1 MLACWA
7 AAAALFAAGGAAA
20 QTCTSPVDIPDA
32 NLKAKLWSQLGRT
45 GTPGD
50 VTCADMRSLTRLNA
64 FAART
69 ENGRPTP
76 RSGLPREERI
86 ESLEG
91 LQYATNLTELHLY
104 FNYISDISP
113 LSGLSNLRILYI
125 NNNRIL
131 DLTPLRGLTSLEEL
145 GLGWNWISDLT
156 PLQGLTSLRQLFIEG
171 NRIQDLRPLR
181 GMTGLQA
188 LRASRNRISD
198 VSPLQGL
205 TALAELNLEANR
217 IQDIAAL
224 AANTGLGNHGD
235 KIYLRENPLD
245 AAAAGHIATIRT
257 RGVGDNCRFGVAGC
271 VLWDSVLDRVQGLK
285 VVPQGEKLRASWML
299 LSDFA
304 PTEHILVWREG
315 DDPLG
320 NLLPDAQR
328 FSSLPQNG
336 RVASVAAVTSHDVT
350 GLDPGLYSF
359 RLRPVR
365 NGTRGEWSEEVTAYL
380 LPKVK
385 GVRVDAGGGS
395 LAVTWTAAGR
405 NSGVDGYRVEWKS
418 GGEDYAASRRARVSG
433 TRHTITGLAAGV
445 EYTLRVLAV
454 SGDEGWGPPSDPA
467 TGRPGEG
474 DLRPAEVRL
483 SSSSGSAASLGV
495 RWGAWCG
502 ATTWL
507 VQWKAKGEDYGDSRQ
522 AEVSGATGYIIGDLT
537 VGIEYTVRVTPR
549 DGEDCVPPFAESDE
563 GAAPAPRPAPAAGFA
578 AAGAAAEPVRVT
590 EGKHDRAQLPVRL
603 TAPSNAETVILW
615 RTEDIS
621 AGASPAPARAGEDY
635 VAVAEGRLTIPP
647 GQTEASLTVR
657 ILDDNRRIEP
667 LEAFRVRLLTEGGVR
682 IVGEATAIVEIVDD
696 DTAPQRRLALQ
707 KVLAGAGGRIAA
719 QALAAIEERPEAGGE
734 ARAAIGGQ
742 ALISPP
748 AAGQR
753 AAREF
758 SSRAMSAEELLT
770 GSSFDLPLAWGG
782 REAGWRIWGQADAI
796 GFDARPAPDFR
807 MDGKMLSGFVGVE
820 RRVGA
825 AALAGLALSRSAGDI
840 DYTADQATTG
850 AADVALTS
858 LLPYAHWNPRP
869 ELGVWGALGIGWGDL
884 EVEDEAGAV
893 DTGLRMRMAA
903 AGLRRD
909 LAQWRGIGLAVKAD
923 AFLASLEADAAR
935 DLPGSRGDSSRLRLR
950 MEGTKA
956 WRFSEAERAELG
968 LDFGGRRDGGDA
980 ASGLGLEL
988 GARLDYAD
996 ASAGLALGMDARYL
1010 LAHRDKLKEW
1020 GAGLTARLDPGAA
1033 GLGPWLALAPRWQE
1047 RQPGL
1052 DLDAGYGLAAY
1063 GGSGLLTP
1071 YAGLSLAD
1079 RERRWKLGARAGLGS
1094 RASLSLEGSVA
1105 GEGPQLA
1112 LSAGLR
1118 W

>member
-20 QTCTSPVDIPDA
+20 QTCTSPVDIPDD

-64 FAART
+64 HAAS
-69 ENGRPTP
+69 GYAP
-76 RSGLPREERI
+76 RSERI

-91 LQYATNLTELHLY
+91 LQYATNLHTLQLE
-104 FNYISDISP
+104 NNRISDLSP
-113 LSGLSNLRILYI
+113 LSPLSRLRYLFIHSNLIS
-125 NNNRIL
+125 

-145 GLGWNWISDLT
+145 QIAHNLISDLT

-181 GMTGLQA
+181 GLTALQV
-188 LRASRNRISD
+188 LRAQSNRISD

-205 TALAELNLEANR
+205 TSLEILHLEANR
-217 IQDIAAL
+217 IRDIAAL
-224 AANTGLGNHGD
+224 AANPGLGNRGD
-235 KIYLRENPLD
+235 DIYLRDNPLD
-245 AAAAGHIATIRT
+245 AAAAGHIATLRT
-257 RGVGDNCRFGVAGC
+257 RGVGYGCRGEPGC
-271 VLWDSVLDRVQGLK
+271 VLWDQGVLDRVQGLK
-285 VVPQGEKLRASWML
+285 VVSQGEKLRASWML

-304 PTEHILVWREG
+304 PTGHILVWREG
-315 DDPLG
+315 AEPNFG
-320 NLLPDAQR
+320 LPAAER
-328 FSSLPQNG
+328 FSTRPENG
-336 RVASVAAVTSHDVT
+336 RVATLAAVTSHDVT
-350 GLDPGLYSF
+350 GLTPGLYSF
-359 RLRPVR
+359 KVR
-365 NGTRGEWSEEVTAYL
+365 AVRGGTRGDYSEEATAYL
-380 LPKVK
+380 LPKVE
-385 GVRVDAGGGS
+385 GVRVAAGGGS
-395 LAVTWTAAGR
+395 LAVTWTAAGQD
-405 NSGVDGYRVEWKS
+405 SGVDGYRVEWKS

-454 SGDEGWGPPSDPA
+454 SGDEGWGPPSDEA

-483 SSSSGSAASLGV
+483 APAAGSAASLDV
-495 RWGAWCG
+495 SWGPWCG
-502 ATTWL
+502 ATSWL
-507 VQWKAKGEDYGDSRQ
+507 VQWKADGEDYGDSRQ
-522 AEVSGATGYIIGDLT
+522 AEVSGATGYTIGDLIDG
-537 VGIEYTVRVTPR
+537 VEYTVRVTPR
-549 DGEDCVPPFAESDE
+549 NGEDCNPAFAEST
-563 GAAPAPRPAPAAGFA
+563 GALARPAMAGFDADVVEA
-578 AAGAAAEPVRVT
+578 AVT
-590 EGKHDRAQLPVRL
+590 VQEGRNDRALLTVRRLPGS
-603 TAPSNAETVILW
+603 SNAETVILW
-615 RTEDIS
+615 RTEDIP

-635 VAVAEGRLTIPP
+635 VAVAEGRLTIPQ
-647 GQTEASLTVR
+647 GQDEVSLTVR
-657 ILDDNRRIEP
+657 ILDDDRRIEP

-682 IVGEATAIVEIVDD
+682 IVGEATAIVRIIDD

-719 QALAAIEERPEAGGE
+719 QALAAIEDRPGTGGE

-825 AALAGLALSRSAGDI
+825 AALAGLALSRSAGDV

-923 AFLASLEADAAR
+923 AFLASLEADAAQ

-950 MEGTKA
+950 MEGSKA
-956 WRFSEAERAELG
+956 WQFSEAERAELS

-996 ASAGLALGMDARYL
+996 AGAGLALGMDARYL

-1052 DLDAGYGLAAY
+1052 DLDAGYGLATY

-1094 RASLSLEGSVA
+1094 RASLSLEGSMA